1 MAEPHSTTWTERRD
15 LGTITLSPVIN
26 HMKRLE
32 FDQSPAGGCVMRSI
46 ESGSVSIETMVHVDY
61 TSAAGIKSMCHQSR
75 QNLNRLVPVNSL
87 GAKRPSGVH

>member
-1 MAEPHSTTWTERRD
+1 
-15 LGTITLSPVIN
+15 
-26 HMKRLE
+26 
-32 FDQSPAGGCVMRSI
+32 MRSI

-75 QNLNRLVPVNSL
+75 QNLNCLVPVNSL